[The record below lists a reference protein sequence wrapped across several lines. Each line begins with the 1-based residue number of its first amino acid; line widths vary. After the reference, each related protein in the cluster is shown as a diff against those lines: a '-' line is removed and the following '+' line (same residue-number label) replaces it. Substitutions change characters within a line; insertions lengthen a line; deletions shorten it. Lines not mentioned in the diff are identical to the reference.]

1 MIACV
6 FIFIGAGSSMGLMW
20 DLSDVLMGCMAII
33 NLPVIC
39 MLGGPALRA
48 LDDYV
53 AQREA
58 GKDPV
63 FKASAVGIKQKLDYW
78 QD

>member
-1 MIACV
+1 
-6 FIFIGAGSSMGLMW
+6 
-20 DLSDVLMGCMAII
+20 
-33 NLPVIC
+33 